1 MLSPAKGADISYHEE
16 PLQAQELW
24 QKKNL
29 PEWDMHSPPALGG
42 SEIQVPIRYI
52 RLCSQTHVAN
62 PPKMFQSLATT
73 CLWLAAGAAAQCS
86 RALLQNATEQYVAA
100 QTRGSLG
107 ALAYLA
113 RNATYTENGQR
124 ADISRGIL
132 SQAVAADRARS
143 VHDTGRC
150 ATFTEL
156 IAATGTAH
164 PYVIGT
170 RMVLAG
176 GRVASVESVVT
187 DAGDWLF
194 NATGYLHWSAGE
206 AWDPIPA
213 AERDSREAIQAAGDA
228 YFDRFGDE
236 SVSVPFGTPCARL
249 EGGAYTDADGTGG
262 NTCSLGLPS
271 TITVTNRRYVVD
283 EEMGVVDIYVG
294 FPGLDMSVPDQA
306 MPDSHMFRVEKGEI
320 RYVHTVS
327 ACVNAGCGLNGTL
340 PPLRQRQRQHQ
351 QSVRRVPKLY

>member
-1 MLSPAKGADISYHEE
+1 MSC
-16 PLQAQELW
+16 
-24 QKKNL
+24 
-29 PEWDMHSPPALGG
+29 
-42 SEIQVPIRYI
+42 V
-52 RLCSQTHVAN
+52 
-62 PPKMFQSLATT
+62 SLATI

-86 RALLQNATEQYVAA
+86 REMLKNATDQYVAA
-100 QTRGSLG
+100 QTSGSRG
-107 ALAYLA
+107 ALTYLA
-113 RNATYTENGQR
+113 SNVTYTENE
-124 ADISRGIL
+124 
-132 SQAVAADRARS
+132 QAVDIGSGVLSRAIRPDHARS
-143 VHDTGRC
+143 VHDTERC

-156 IAATGTAH
+156 VAATGTEH

-170 RMVLAG
+170 RMVFAG
-176 GRVASVESVVT
+176 ERVASVESIVT

-194 NATGYLHWSAGE
+194 NATGYLYWGARE
-206 AWDPIPA
+206 AWDPIPEA
-213 AERDSREAIQAAGDA
+213 QRDSREAIQAAGDA

-236 SVSVPFGTPCARL
+236 GVSVPFGTPCARL
-249 EGGAYTDADGTGG
+249 EGGAYTDSDGAGTN

-271 TITVTNRRYVVD
+271 TIKITNRRYVVD

-340 PPLRQRQRQHQ
+340 PPLRQRQRQQ

>member
-1 MLSPAKGADISYHEE
+1 
-16 PLQAQELW
+16 
-24 QKKNL
+24 
-29 PEWDMHSPPALGG
+29 
-42 SEIQVPIRYI
+42 
-52 RLCSQTHVAN
+52 
-62 PPKMFQSLATT
+62 MFQSLATT

-86 RALLQNATEQYVAA
+86 REMLKNATDQYVAA
-100 QTRGSLG
+100 QTSGSRG
-107 ALAYLA
+107 ALTYLLA
-113 RNATYTENGQR
+113 SNATYTENAQ
-124 ADISRGIL
+124 AVDISSGVL
-132 SQAVAADRARS
+132 SRAVRPDRARS
-143 VHDTGRC
+143 VHDTARC

-156 IAATGTAH
+156 IAATGTEH

-170 RMVLAG
+170 RMAFAAG
-176 GRVASVESVVT
+176 GRVASVDSVVT

-194 NATGYLHWSAGE
+194 NATGYLYWSGRE
-206 AWDPIPA
+206 AWDPIPE

-236 SVSVPFGTPCARL
+236 AVSVPFGTPCARL
-249 EGGAYTDADGTGG
+249 EGGAYTDADGAGTD

-271 TITVTNRRYVVD
+271 TIKVANRRYVVD
-283 EEMGVVDIYVG
+283 EEMGVVDIFVG

-340 PPLRQRQRQHQ
+340 PPLRQRQQ